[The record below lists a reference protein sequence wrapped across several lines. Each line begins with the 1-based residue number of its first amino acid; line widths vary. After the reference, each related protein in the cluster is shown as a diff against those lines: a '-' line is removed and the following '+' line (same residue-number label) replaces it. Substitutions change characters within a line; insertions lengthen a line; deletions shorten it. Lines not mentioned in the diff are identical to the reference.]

1 MTLILFSNSEARKKF
16 DEYKENMVDI
26 FRPLKDK
33 LFAQFGELIIVDLK
47 KEFISRLNF

>member
-1 MTLILFSNSEARKKF
+1 LFSNPEARKKF

-33 LFAQFGELIIVDLK
+33 LFAQFGELMIADLK
-47 KEFISRLNF
+47 K